1 MPLNI
6 LIAEDYQDLA
16 DSYRTILE
24 GRGHEVTITT
34 NGMECKNVFR
44 QYIHKQVDGTIKS
57 HFDIVILDQKMPF
70 MDGVETAKELQFL
83 NPNQKIIFITGY
95 SESVLQKIPQLSGN
109 VLVMNKPFTVKELL
123 LAVENFSVDLIR
135 EMTKAIRK

>member
-1 MPLNI
+1 MPFKI

-16 DSYRTILE
+16 DSYCSVLE
-24 GRGHEVTITT
+24 GRGHKVTITT
-34 NGMECKNVFR
+34 NGMECKNIYR
-44 QYIHKQVDGTIKS
+44 QYIHKQVDGTIKPY
-57 HFDIVILDQKMPF
+57 FDIVILDQKMPF

-109 VLVMNKPFTVKELL
+109 VLVIKKPFTVQELL

-135 EMTKAIRK
+135 EMTKTIRK

>member
-1 MPLNI
+1 MPLKI

-16 DSYRTILE
+16 DSYRSVLE
-24 GRGHEVTITT
+24 ARGHEVTITT
-34 NGMECKNVFR
+34 NGMECKNVFK
-44 QYIHKQVDGTIKS
+44 QYMHKQVDGTIKP

-70 MDGVETAKELQFL
+70 MDGVETAKELKFL
-83 NPNQKIIFITGY
+83 NPNQKIIFITGNT
-95 SESVLQKIPQLSGN
+95 ESVLQKIPQLSGN

-135 EMTKAIRK
+135 EMAKAIRK

>member
-1 MPLNI
+1 MSLKI

-16 DSYRTILE
+16 DSYRSVLE
-24 GRGHEVTITT
+24 ARGHEVTITT

-44 QYIHKQVDGTIKS
+44 QYIHKQVDGTIKP

-83 NPNQKIIFITGY
+83 NPNQKIIFITGNAQ
-95 SESVLQKIPQLSGN
+95 SVLQKIPQLSGN

-135 EMTKAIRK
+135 EMAKTIRQ

>member
-1 MPLNI
+1 MPLKI

-16 DSYRTILE
+16 DSYCSVLN
-24 GRGHEVTITT
+24 GRGHEVTITA

-44 QYIHKQVDGTIKS
+44 QYIHKQVDGTIKP

-70 MDGVETAKELQFL
+70 MDGVETAKEIQFL

-109 VLVMNKPFTVKELL
+109 VLVMKKPFTVQGLL

-135 EMTKAIRK
+135 EMAKTIRK

>member
-1 MPLNI
+1 MPLKI

-16 DSYRTILE
+16 DSYRSVLE

-44 QYIHKQVDGTIKS
+44 PSIHKQMDGTIKS
-57 HFDIVILDQKMPF
+57 YFDIVILDQKMPF

-83 NPNQKIIFITGY
+83 NPNQKIVFITGY
-95 SESVLQKIPQLSGN
+95 AESVLQKIPQLSRN
-109 VLVMNKPFTVKELL
+109 VLVMKKPFTVQELL

-135 EMTKAIRK
+135 EMTKNIRQ